1 MSNAELFKKVFGIYA
16 EEFWAYPEEK
26 MLDWLTLNVPD
37 TNVGD
42 TISRQA
48 AIERATEEHDFFK
61 GARTP
66 TDKARR
72 DELLNV
78 MCWLGELPSA
88 QSESRWIPVEEDMP
102 EFGERVLVTKSL
114 VDGSPW
120 VRIAWY
126 GIPMFETNVC
136 FYESDSEWGD
146 CEISGVIAWMPLQ
159 KPYERSKD
167 E

>member
-1 MSNAELFKKVFGIYA
+1 MNDLISRQAAIDALLEKGQRSKRYRLGDIWELNFDEIREAIATVPSA
-16 EEFWAYPEEK
+16 QP
-26 MLDWLTLNVPD
+26 DVPD

-88 QSESRWIPVEEDMP
+88 QLEVIRCKECRHWVSKYRYQCPMKCNDCKHRATETFGYCDFWEQYTCNGEE
-102 EFGERVLVTKSL
+102 FFCRYGERKT
-114 VDGSPW
+114 
-120 VRIAWY
+120 
-126 GIPMFETNVC
+126 
-136 FYESDSEWGD
+136 
-146 CEISGVIAWMPLQ
+146 
-159 KPYERSKD
+159 D